1 MYFTISGGERQQNA
15 AEKAGF
21 RNRKK
26 AVVSGLTS
34 YVKRLNVYS
43 IFVENRLTFCPGLC
57 IIKKHSYPRSV
68 GRYDSCGHRI
78 LFMAIAPIFRHDS
91 QV

>member
-1 MYFTISGGERQQNA
+1 MEMV
-15 AEKAGF
+15 
-21 RNRKK
+21 KK
-26 AVVSGLTS
+26 ELMALSLIH
-34 YVKRLNVYS
+34 
-43 IFVENRLTFCPGLC
+43 IF
-57 IIKKHSYPRSV
+57 KKHSYPRSV